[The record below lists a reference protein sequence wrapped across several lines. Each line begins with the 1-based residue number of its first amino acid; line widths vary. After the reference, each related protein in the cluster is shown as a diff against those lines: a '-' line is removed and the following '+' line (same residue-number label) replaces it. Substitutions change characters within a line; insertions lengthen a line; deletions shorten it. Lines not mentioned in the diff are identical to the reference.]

1 MSGSKSG
8 SESGS
13 ESGSVFKTF
22 CLAPKSDVK
31 APNYQSVRE
40 KYLSTGDVKCLDEL
54 NTTWKCNRLNNVE
67 FRSVNGPNTSTVDP
81 RCGNVGYFKNCLVKQ
96 LGEKWSDRVLNPK
109 DDLSDIL
116 TVKRLGVPG
125 KQGTTIQIKC
135 EGKYYAVKV
144 AAKGTCG
151 GSGFEQT
158 LEEKFVEEQDQGKC
172 DNGNGFLHQ
181 ARIQQLASEYNVTV
195 PVEAVYC
202 GGAREASFM
211 VMEPLDMRL
220 SDKYDSGDTLSS
232 KHQKQLWELF
242 KTLDEEVGI
251 LHNDYNC
258 LNIMLD
264 FEENVKLI
272 DFDQSVIIDGA
283 RLVKSGP
290 YPNIYTSLPKLN
302 CFGNLYKISPGH
314 KLLVNFVKLFGASL
328 KQKSIGNVTKF
339 TDVNFWTPK
348 YNAGKGI
355 IYTETSRKK
364 YENEVMNA
372 ITCRLVP
379 YDDLGIS
386 WDDNYQISSGTHST
400 PLSLGTYYAM
410 ARYLYMQTPKNY
422 VGNVEYIDLS
432 IARRMR
438 RRLLNFKFYGTKFG
452 EVDKFK
458 NCLIEKLGP
467 KWSDRVLDINDKL
480 LGVAKRLGVPGK
492 EGTTIQITCN
502 GKDYAVKVAAKGTYC
517 GKGRGQSVEEKK
529 EKDQG
534 DGFLHQAI
542 LQQLA
547 SEWGVTVP
555 VEAVHCGGE
564 DEVSFIVMLPL
575 KTRLVDYY
583 KRGDTLLL
591 KHQKQ
596 LWELFKTLDEEVGIL
611 HNDYNCLNIMLDTEE
626 NVKLIDFDQSVIID
640 GARLVKSGPYPNLLI
655 IQRLFV
661 LMQHGIFPGQPLLEN
676 YHKLFG
682 NELDP
687 GIDPNN
693 IQRFKNINTAP
704 QRNAGTGNSVNCA
717 RHSERSI
724 LRARLI
730 PYDSLD
736 INWNQ
741 KNTERL
747 RDLMFLFRKRADD
760 AFAQNM
766 ETRQI
771 SVKILR
777 DYDKVMENIPVKS
790 TKKDGIDTL
799 EIGKYFKVKNKEP
812 WKYYLKTSKTA
823 SVNLK
828 SYNGQDKKNKL
839 KEAEITTNVSR
850 LKKDGDD
857 DPKLEVNEYF
867 KVKNGDEFKYYKKT
881 NKNSAIIRN
890 LEDIL
895 ADNLEDILADVNPLL
910 NVVEENKYTL
920 ANFIAVLKRI
930 LNIN

>member
-13 ESGSVFKTF
+13 VFKTF
-22 CLAPKSDVK
+22 YLAPKSDVK

-67 FRSVNGPNTSTVDP
+67 FRSVNVPNTSTVDP
-81 RCGNVGYFKNCLVKQ
+81 RCGNVGYFKNCFTKQ

-220 SDKYDSGDTLSS
+220 SDKYNSGDTLSS
-232 KHQKQLWELF
+232 
-242 KTLDEEVGI
+242 
-251 LHNDYNC
+251 
-258 LNIMLD
+258 
-264 FEENVKLI
+264 
-272 DFDQSVIIDGA
+272 
-283 RLVKSGP
+283 
-290 YPNIYTSLPKLN
+290 
-302 CFGNLYKISPGH
+302 
-314 KLLVNFVKLFGASL
+314 
-328 KQKSIGNVTKF
+328 
-339 TDVNFWTPK
+339 
-348 YNAGKGI
+348 
-355 IYTETSRKK
+355 
-364 YENEVMNA
+364 
-372 ITCRLVP
+372 
-379 YDDLGIS
+379 
-386 WDDNYQISSGTHST
+386 
-400 PLSLGTYYAM
+400 
-410 ARYLYMQTPKNY
+410 
-422 VGNVEYIDLS
+422 
-432 IARRMR
+432 
-438 RRLLNFKFYGTKFG
+438 
-452 EVDKFK
+452 
-458 NCLIEKLGP
+458 
-467 KWSDRVLDINDKL
+467 
-480 LGVAKRLGVPGK
+480 
-492 EGTTIQITCN
+492 
-502 GKDYAVKVAAKGTYC
+502 
-517 GKGRGQSVEEKK
+517 
-529 EKDQG
+529 
-534 DGFLHQAI
+534 
-542 LQQLA
+542 
-547 SEWGVTVP
+547 
-555 VEAVHCGGE
+555 
-564 DEVSFIVMLPL
+564 
-575 KTRLVDYY
+575 
-583 KRGDTLLL
+583 

-704 QRNAGTGNSVNCA
+704 QRNAGTGNSVNFA

-777 DYDKVMENIPVKS
+777 DYDKVMENIPVK
-790 TKKDGIDTL
+790 
-799 EIGKYFKVKNKEP
+799 
-812 WKYYLKTSKTA
+812 
-823 SVNLK
+823 
-828 SYNGQDKKNKL
+828 
-839 KEAEITTNVSR
+839 
-850 LKKDGDD
+850 
-857 DPKLEVNEYF
+857 
-867 KVKNGDEFKYYKKT
+867 
-881 NKNSAIIRN
+881 
-890 LEDIL
+890 
-895 ADNLEDILADVNPLL
+895 
-910 NVVEENKYTL
+910 
-920 ANFIAVLKRI
+920 
-930 LNIN
+930 